1 MKRILCTCILLLT
14 GLVNGC
20 SQQISEDEAKQIAL
34 SHAGLL
40 AADVTFMKTEIEYD
54 GGYKY
59 YDVEFYVPDQTE
71 YNYEIDIQSGEILE
85 WDTEPIY
92 NTAH

>member
-1 MKRILCTCILLLT
+1 MKHRLCVCILVVT
-14 GLVNGC
+14 GLLAGC
-20 SQQISEDEAKQIAL
+20 SRQISEKEAKEIAL

-40 AADVTFMKTEIEYD
+40 AADVTFMKAEIEHDD
-54 GGYKY
+54 GLDY

-71 YNYEIDIQSGEILE
+71 YSYEIDMVSGEILE

-92 NTAH
+92 NYAH